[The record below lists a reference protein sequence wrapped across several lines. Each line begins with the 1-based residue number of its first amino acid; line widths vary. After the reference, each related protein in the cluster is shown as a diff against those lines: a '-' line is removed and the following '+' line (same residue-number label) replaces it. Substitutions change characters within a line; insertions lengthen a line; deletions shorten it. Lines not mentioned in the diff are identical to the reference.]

1 MLAELALR
9 EELREQ
15 AGLLDATAAVAG
27 RCFAAASWLEATSG
41 LTSRCARGFD
51 ATSGFGTAAV
61 TSGMLAELALR
72 EELRE
77 QSGLLDATA
86 ALTQQATEQA
96 RGSVRRGEN
105 GEGGCEHERR
115 NNTTHRG
122 NSKRIGN

>member
-27 RCFAAASWLEATSG
+27 RGFAAASRGFDAAGRL
-41 LTSRCARGFD
+41 ARGFD
-51 ATSGFGTAAV
+51 AASGFGTAAV
-61 TSGMLAELALR
+61 A
-72 EELRE
+72 
-77 QSGLLDATA
+77 A
-86 ALTQQATEQA
+86 ALTQQATEQT
-96 RGSVRRGEN
+96 RGSVRRSEN

>member
-27 RCFAAASWLEATSG
+27 RDFAAASGLEAAG
-41 LTSRCARGFD
+41 RLARGFD

-61 TSGMLAELALR
+61 A
-72 EELRE
+72 
-77 QSGLLDATA
+77 A
-86 ALTQQATEQA
+86 ALTQQATEQT
-96 RGSVRRGEN
+96 RGSVRRGED

>member
-1 MLAELALR
+1 MLAELALS

-27 RCFAAASWLEATSG
+27 RCFATASWLEATSG

-61 TSGMLAELALR
+61 A
-72 EELRE
+72 
-77 QSGLLDATA
+77 A